1 MFRAGKSGFEDMG
14 ACAAAMPADERHAR
28 TTAANRA
35 IILGRK
41 LPQTL
46 ARSLTVA
53 TYDRPGIGASPLPRD
68 VVEGEPS
75 ILPSQA

>member
-1 MFRAGKSGFEDMG
+1 M
-14 ACAAAMPADERHAR
+14 
-28 TTAANRA
+28 TAANRA

-41 LPQTL
+41 FPQTL

-53 TYDRPGIGASPLPRD
+53 TYDRPGIGASPLSRD

-75 ILPSQA
+75 ILPS

>member
-1 MFRAGKSGFEDMG
+1 M
-14 ACAAAMPADERHAR
+14 
-28 TTAANRA
+28 TAANRA

-41 LPQTL
+41 FPQTL

-53 TYDRPGIGASPLPRD
+53 TYHRPRIGTSPLPRD

-75 ILPSQA
+75 IPRS